1 MIGGAK
7 VSGKLEVLEN
17 IVTKVNSL
25 LIGGGM
31 AATFLKV
38 RGYTVGASLVEDDK
52 LDYVENLITN
62 ARSLNVKLFLPQDV
76 VVTDKLEAGSKSRT
90 VLISE
95 IPDGWIAADIG
106 PKTIE
111 EFSEE
116 LRECKTVVW
125 NGPLGVFEIP
135 QFAEGTRQLAQIIAD
150 LKTTTII
157 GGGSTAEAVAEM
169 GLAGKMYHVSTGG
182 GASLDFLAGKTLPG
196 VAVLQDK

>member
-1 MIGGAK
+1 
-7 VSGKLEVLEN
+7 
-17 IVTKVNSL
+17 
-25 LIGGGM
+25 M
-31 AATFLKV
+31 AATFLKG
-38 RGYTVGASLVEDDK
+38 RGYAVGASLVEDDK
-52 LDYVENLITN
+52 LDYVKNIIMN
-62 ARSLNVKLFLPQDV
+62 ARSLNVKLYLPQDV
-76 VVTDKLEAGSKSRT
+76 VVTDKLEAGSKSKT

-95 IPDGWIAADIG
+95 IPEGWIAADIG

-111 EFSEE
+111 KFSKE
-116 LRECKTVVW
+116 LRGCKTVVW

-135 QFAEGTRQLAQIIAD
+135 QFSQGTRQLAQTIAD

-169 GLAGKMYHVSTGG
+169 GLIDKMYHVSTGG